1 MHIHECPKCGGALI
15 RVHRRPLDRL
25 QSVVLPV
32 RRFRCD
38 AFHCRYEGNLRRTV
52 STKRKLTLASA
63 GLLGAMLAGA
73 LGLHSILPWTSHI
86 SISAENSDTSLVPH
100 WADAR
105 LCQGVVAPAAQ
116 PYFGDPQ
123 CESGAS
129 VLKTEH
135 DRVQPYAS
143 AGN

>member
-1 MHIHECPKCGGALI
+1 MRIHECPKCGDALI

-32 RRFRCD
+32 RRFRC
-38 AFHCRYEGNLRRTV
+38 AGFQCQHEGNLRRTV

-63 GLLGAMLAGA
+63 GLLCAMLAGA
-73 LGLHSILPWTSHI
+73 FALGSDLYWPSHI
-86 SISAENSDTSLVPH
+86 SISAENLDTSLVSY

-105 LCQGVVAPAAQ
+105 PCQGLVAPPAQ
-116 PYFGDPQ
+116 PYVVEPQ
-123 CESGAS
+123 CDSSTG
-129 VLKTEH
+129 VLNTEY